1 MFNENEMLFMR
12 TNTTGTKEDYES
24 RSLTLDKDHFD
35 FEVELS
41 SQDGHDQQN
50 DLAHGGLETE
60 DTKVIGSNVEGG
72 AGTNSQEAGL
82 DYLLSRD
89 RAKRNIKPLN
99 RSGLADLIAYALL
112 TAMEY
117 EESESLSYQEVINNN
132 ESMKWFIAM
141 SEEFESLQKNQTWVL
156 VERKPNQK
164 VVSCK

>member
-1 MFNENEMLFMR
+1 MFNENEMLSMR
-12 TNTTGTKEDYES
+12 TNTAGTKEDSEN
-24 RSLTLDKDHFD
+24 RSLTLDKDHFE

-50 DLAHGGLETE
+50 NLAHSGLETE
-60 DTKVIGSNVEGG
+60 DTKVTGSNVEGG

-89 RAKRNIKPLN
+89 KAKRNVKPLN
-99 RSGLADLIAYALL
+99 RFGLADLIAYALL

-141 SEEFESLQKNQTWVL
+141 SEEFESL
-156 VERKPNQK
+156 
-164 VVSCK
+164 

>member
-72 AGTNSQEAGL
+72 VITNSQEASL

-89 RAKRNIKPLN
+89 KAKRNIKPLD
-99 RSGLADLIAYALL
+99 RFGFVDLITYALL

-117 EESESLSYQEVINNN
+117 EESEPLSYQEAINNN
-132 ESMKWFIAM
+132 EAM
-141 SEEFESLQKNQTWVL
+141 SEEFESL
-156 VERKPNQK
+156 
-164 VVSCK
+164 